1 MTIEELMASNP
12 VQSLADNW
20 QDITITQADLQNLTN
35 TLFEREEPM
44 DIDTLAKVFVA
55 TRIKQNEAAVAAKIK
70 ALGKVYIPKETY
82 ASGESLVFPGL
93 NWQSGKI
100 LSVRPGVNPQ
110 LGNFDVLTVSL
121 ENGTEKQFA
130 ASLANHTL
138 NQEDHTQTTSSTEKI
153 EGILKAHGR
162 DIKASLLG
170 ALKNQNELVR
180 IGTAW
185 FPQSLLVD
193 MHKGQLNL
201 VEALLDSQSG
211 GPLSTADL
219 INEMELKSKDNPKLI
234 EFSLNYALQED
245 NRFDEVGTSGT
256 FSWFLRKLEPKYVL
270 EKPLTLSSSAACQV
284 FSDLPDQTQKLFAE
298 LNDELTYSRKDLDSA
313 PEKTTASIVL
323 NYPHWRAGSLPIT
336 PTVMGIFPSALETE
350 HVKVE
355 FVDDENQRISAWV
368 VIPEKYVIGLREWFE
383 AQDLIP
389 GSVVEVSKTEQAGVI
404 RIRAEKK
411 RTNKE
416 WIKTL
421 LIGSDNGFVL
431 LLQRQ
436 PISAGFNDRMA
447 IKILDQDSLDSIWKD
462 RQSKKIPLDKDILR
476 MANELARLNNQSH
489 VHFTDLYAAINLVR
503 RVAPHELLQAL
514 ETHENIKYIGDN
526 YYHLAE

>member
-1 MTIEELMASNP
+1 MASIP
-12 VQSLADNW
+12 VQNLADNW
-20 QDITITQADLQNLTN
+20 QDTTITHTDLQNLTN

-44 DIDTLAKVFVA
+44 DIESLAKVIVA
-55 TRIKQNEAAVAAKIK
+55 TRIKQQEAAIAAKIK
-70 ALGKVYIPKETY
+70 SLGKVYLPKDIYSTDE
-82 ASGESLVFPGL
+82 ALVFPL
-93 NWQSGKI
+93 MDWQSGKV

-110 LGNFDVLTVSL
+110 LGNFDVMTVSL
-121 ENGTEKQFA
+121 ENGSEKQFA
-130 ASLANHTL
+130 ANLPSHAL
-138 NQEDHTQTTSSTEKI
+138 NEEADQAQTSSSTDKVE
-153 EGILKAHGR
+153 EILKTNGR

-170 ALKNQNELVR
+170 ALKNQTELVR

-211 GPLSTADL
+211 GPLSSADL
-219 INEMELKSKDNPKLI
+219 IEEMELKSKDNPKLI

-245 NRFDEVGTSGT
+245 PRFDEVGTSGKY
-256 FSWFLRKLEPKYVL
+256 SWFLRKLEPKYVL
-270 EKPLTLSSSAACQV
+270 EKPLTLQSTATCQV
-284 FSDLPDQTQKLFAE
+284 FSDLSEEKQKLFLE
-298 LNDELTYSRKDLDSA
+298 LNDELSYSLKDLDSA
-313 PEKTTASIVL
+313 PEKDSASIVL

-336 PTVMGIFPSALETE
+336 PAVMGIFPSALETE

-368 VIPEKYVIGLREWFE
+368 VIPERYVIGLREWFE

-389 GSVVEVSKTEQAGVI
+389 GSVVEVRKTDQPGVI
-404 RIRAEKK
+404 RVRAQKK
-411 RTNKE
+411 HTNKE

-436 PISAGFNDRMA
+436 PISAGFYDRMA
-447 IKILDQDSLDSIWKD
+447 IKILDLNSLDTIWKD
-462 RQSKKIPLDKDILR
+462 RQSKKIPLEKDILR

-514 ETHENIKYIGDN
+514 ETHENIKYIADN

>member
-1 MTIEELMASNP
+1 MASIP
-12 VQSLADNW
+12 VQNLTDNW
-20 QDITITQADLQNLTN
+20 QDITITQADLQNMTN

-44 DIDTLAKVFVA
+44 DIDTLSKVFVA
-55 TRIKQNEAAVAAKIK
+55 MRIKQQEAAIAAKIK
-70 ALGKVYIPKETY
+70 SLGRVYLPKENYTT
-82 ASGESLVFPGL
+82 GDTLVFPQMD
-93 NWQSGKI
+93 WQSGKI
-100 LSVRPGVNPQ
+100 LSVRQGVNPQ
-110 LGNFDVLTVSL
+110 LGIFDVLTVRL
-121 ENGTEKQFA
+121 ENGSEKQFA
-130 ASLANHTL
+130 ANLPSHAL
-138 NQEDHTQTTSSTEKI
+138 NEVDLTQTGSSADKVE
-153 EGILKAHGR
+153 EILKVYGR
-162 DIKASLLG
+162 DIKASLLR
-170 ALKNQNELVR
+170 ALKNQSELVR

-211 GPLSTADL
+211 GPLSTAEL

-245 NRFDEVGTSGT
+245 NRIDEVGTSGN

-270 EKPLTLSSSAACQV
+270 EKPLTLRSSAPCQV
-284 FSDLPDQTQKLFAE
+284 FSELSEETQKLFAE
-298 LNDELTYSRKDLDSA
+298 LNDELSYSRKDLDSA
-313 PEKTTASIVL
+313 PEKITASIVL

-336 PTVMGIFPSALETE
+336 PAVMGIFPSALETE

-355 FVDDENQRISAWV
+355 FLDDDDKRISAWV
-368 VIPEKYVIGLREWFE
+368 VIPERYVIGLREWFE

-389 GSVVEVSKTEQAGVI
+389 GSVVEVSKTDQPGVI
-404 RIRAEKK
+404 RIRTEKK
-411 RTNKE
+411 RTSKE

-436 PISAGFNDRMA
+436 AISAGFSDRMA
-447 IKILDQDSLDSIWKD
+447 IKILDLDSLDTIWKE
-462 RQSKKIPLDKDILR
+462 RQSKKIPLEKDILR
-476 MANELARLNNQSH
+476 MANELSRLNNQSH
-489 VHFTDLYAAINLVR
+489 VHFTDLYAALNLIR
-503 RVAPHELLQAL
+503 RVAPHELMLAL

>member
-1 MTIEELMASNP
+1 MTSIP
-12 VQSLADNW
+12 VQSLSDNW
-20 QDITITQADLQNLTN
+20 QDITIIQADLQNLTN

-44 DIDTLAKVFVA
+44 DIDILAKVFVA
-55 TRIKQNEAAVAAKIK
+55 TRIKLQEATIAAKIK
-70 ALGKVYIPKETY
+70 SLGKVYLPKDSH
-82 ASGESLVFPGL
+82 AAGESLVFPIID
-93 NWQSGKI
+93 WQSGKVI
-100 LSVRPGVNPQ
+100 SVRPGVNPQ
-110 LGNFDVLTVSL
+110 LGSFEVMTVSL
-121 ENGTEKQFA
+121 ENGSEKQFA
-130 ASLANHTL
+130 ASLPSHNL
-138 NQEDHTQTTSSTEKI
+138 NETDQTQPGSSAETI
-153 EGILKAHGR
+153 EEILKTYGR

-170 ALKNQNELVR
+170 ALRGQTELVR

-193 MHKGQLNL
+193 MQKGQLNL

-211 GPLSTADL
+211 GPLSSAEL

-245 NRFDEVGTSGT
+245 LRFDEVGTSGKY
-256 FSWFLRKLEPKYVL
+256 SWFLRKLEPKYVL
-270 EKPLTLSSSAACQV
+270 EKPITLQSVAPCQV
-284 FSDLPDQTQKLFAE
+284 FSDLPEETQKLFSE
-298 LNDELTYSRKDLDSA
+298 LNDELAYSRKDLDA
-313 PEKTTASIVL
+313 ATEKDSASIVL

-336 PTVMGIFPSALETE
+336 PAVMGIFPGAIETE

-355 FVDDENQRISAWV
+355 FVDDQGQKISAWV
-368 VIPEKYVIGLREWFE
+368 VIPDRYVIGLREWYE

-389 GSVVEVSKTEQAGVI
+389 GSVVEVSKSEQPGVI

-411 RTNKE
+411 HTNKE

-421 LIGSDNGFVL
+421 LIGSDSGFVL

-436 PISAGFNDRMA
+436 PISAGFYDRMA
-447 IKILDQDSLDSIWKD
+447 IKILDLNSLDAIWKE
-462 RQSKKIPLDKDILR
+462 RQAKKIPLIKDILR

-489 VHFTDLYAAINLVR
+489 VHFTDLYAAVNLVR

>member
-1 MTIEELMASNP
+1 MASIP
-12 VQSLADNW
+12 AQSLADNW
-20 QDITITQADLQNLTN
+20 QEITISQADLQNLTN

-44 DIDTLAKVFVA
+44 DIDALSKVFVA
-55 TRIKQNEAAVAAKIK
+55 TRIKQQEAAIAAKIK
-70 ALGKVYIPKETY
+70 SLGKVYLPKDSYTTGET
-82 ASGESLVFPGL
+82 LVFPL
-93 NWQSGKI
+93 MNWQSGEV

-110 LGNFDVLTVSL
+110 LGDFDVMMVSL
-121 ENGTEKQFA
+121 ENGSEKQFA
-130 ASLANHTL
+130 AKLPSHSLNTENL
-138 NQEDHTQTTSSTEKI
+138 TETTTIADKVNEVLQS
-153 EGILKAHGR
+153 HGR
-162 DIKASLLG
+162 DVKASLLG
-170 ALKNQNELVR
+170 ALQNQSELVR

-211 GPLSTADL
+211 GPLSSAEL
-219 INEMELKSKDNPKLI
+219 IQEMELKSKDNPKLI

-245 NRFDEVGTSGT
+245 SRFDEVGTSGKY
-256 FSWFLRKLEPKYVL
+256 SWFLRKLEPKYVL
-270 EKPLTLSSSAACQV
+270 EKPLTLQSTASCLV
-284 FSDLPDQTQKLFAE
+284 FSELSEEKQKLFQE
-298 LNDELTYSRKDLDSA
+298 LNDELSYSRKDLDSA
-313 PEKTTASIVL
+313 PEKDFATIVL

-336 PTVMGIFPSALETE
+336 PAVMGIFPSALETE

-355 FVDDENQRISAWV
+355 FVDDENQKISAWV
-368 VIPEKYVIGLREWFE
+368 VISDKYVIGLREWFE

-389 GSVVEVSKTEQAGVI
+389 GSVVEVSKTDQPGII

-447 IKILDQDSLDSIWKD
+447 IKILDLNSLDTIWKD
-462 RQSKKIPLDKDILR
+462 RQSKKIPLEKDILR

-489 VHFTDLYAAINLVR
+489 IHFTDLYAAINLVR
-503 RVAPHELLQAL
+503 RVAPHELLKAL
-514 ETHENIKYIGDN
+514 ETHENINYIGDN

>member
-1 MTIEELMASNP
+1 MASIP
-12 VQSLADNW
+12 VQSLSDNW
-20 QDITITQADLQNLTN
+20 QDITITQADIQNLTN

-44 DIDTLAKVFVA
+44 DIDVLAKVFVA
-55 TRIKQNEAAVAAKIK
+55 TRIKLQEATIAAKIK
-70 ALGKVYIPKETY
+70 SLGKVYLPKDSY
-82 ASGESLVFPGL
+82 AAGESLVFPIMD
-93 NWQSGKI
+93 WQSGKVI
-100 LSVRPGVNPQ
+100 SVRPGVNPQ
-110 LGNFDVLTVSL
+110 LGSFEVMTVSL
-121 ENGTEKQFA
+121 ENGSEKQFVA
-130 ASLANHTL
+130 NLTSHSLNETD
-138 NQEDHTQTTSSTEKI
+138 QTQPGSSADTI
-153 EGILKAHGR
+153 EEILKTYGH

-170 ALKNQNELVR
+170 ALRRQTELVR
-180 IGTAW
+180 IGAAW

-211 GPLSTADL
+211 GPLSSAEL
-219 INEMELKSKDNPKLI
+219 IKEMELKSKDNPKLI

-245 NRFDEVGTSGT
+245 PRFDEVGTSGKY
-256 FSWFLRKLEPKYVL
+256 SWFLRKLEPKYVL
-270 EKPLTLSSSAACQV
+270 EKPITLQSVASCQV
-284 FSDLPDQTQKLFAE
+284 FSDLPEETQKLFSE
-298 LNDELTYSRKDLDSA
+298 LNDELAYSRKDLDA
-313 PEKTTASIVL
+313 ATEKDSASIVL

-336 PTVMGIFPSALETE
+336 PAVMGIFPGAIETE

-355 FVDDENQRISAWV
+355 FVDDQGQKISAWV
-368 VIPEKYVIGLREWFE
+368 VIPDRYVIGLREWFE

-389 GSVVEVSKTEQAGVI
+389 GSIVEVSKSEQPGVI

-436 PISAGFNDRMA
+436 PISAGFYDRMA
-447 IKILDQDSLDSIWKD
+447 IKILDLNNLDAIWKD
-462 RQSKKIPLDKDILR
+462 RQAKKIPLVKDILR

-489 VHFTDLYAAINLVR
+489 VHFTDLYAAVNLVR

-514 ETHENIKYIGDN
+514 ETYENINYIGDN

>member
-1 MTIEELMASNP
+1 
-12 VQSLADNW
+12 
-20 QDITITQADLQNLTN
+20 
-35 TLFEREEPM
+35 
-44 DIDTLAKVFVA
+44 
-55 TRIKQNEAAVAAKIK
+55 
-70 ALGKVYIPKETY
+70 
-82 ASGESLVFPGL
+82 
-93 NWQSGKI
+93 
-100 LSVRPGVNPQ
+100 
-110 LGNFDVLTVSL
+110 
-121 ENGTEKQFA
+121 
-130 ASLANHTL
+130 
-138 NQEDHTQTTSSTEKI
+138 
-153 EGILKAHGR
+153 
-162 DIKASLLG
+162 
-170 ALKNQNELVR
+170 LVR

-211 GPLSTADL
+211 GPLSPAEL

-245 NRFDEVGTSGT
+245 SRFDEVGTSGKY
-256 FSWFLRKLEPKYVL
+256 SWFLRKLEPKYVL
-270 EKPLTLSSSAACQV
+270 EKPITLQSSATCQV
-284 FSDLPDQTQKLFAE
+284 FSALSEENQKLFSE
-298 LNDELTYSRKDLDSA
+298 LNDELAYSRLDLDSA
-313 PEKTTASIVL
+313 PKNQSASIVL

-336 PTVMGIFPSALETE
+336 PAVMGIFPSALETE

-368 VIPEKYVIGLREWFE
+368 VIPDRYVIGLRGWFE

-389 GSVVEVSKTEQAGVI
+389 GSVVEVSKSDQPGVI
-404 RIRAEKK
+404 RIRAQKK

-421 LIGSDNGFVL
+421 VIGSDNGFVL

-436 PISAGFNDRMA
+436 PISAGFYDRMA
-447 IKILDQDSLDSIWKD
+447 IKILDLDSLDTIWRD
-462 RQSKKIPLDKDILR
+462 RQSKKIPLEKDILR

-489 VHFTDLYAAINLVR
+489 VHFTDLYAAVNIVR
-503 RVAPHELLQAL
+503 RVAPQELLRAL

>member
-1 MTIEELMASNP
+1 MPSIP

-20 QDITITQADLQNLTN
+20 QDTTITHTDLQNLTN

-44 DIDTLAKVFVA
+44 DIDSLAKVFVA
-55 TRIKQNEAAVAAKIK
+55 TRIKQQDAAIAAKIK
-70 ALGKVYIPKETY
+70 SLGKVYLPKDGY
-82 ASGESLVFPGL
+82 AIDEALVFPL
-93 NWQSGKI
+93 MDWQSGKV

-110 LGNFDVLTVSL
+110 LGNFDVITVSL
-121 ENGTEKQFA
+121 ENGSEKQFA
-130 ASLANHTL
+130 ANLASHAL
-138 NQEDHTQTTSSTEKI
+138 NEADQAQTSSSTDKVE
-153 EGILKAHGR
+153 EILKTNGR

-170 ALKNQNELVR
+170 ALKNQTELVR

-193 MHKGQLNL
+193 MQKGQLNL

-211 GPLSTADL
+211 GPLSSTDL
-219 INEMELKSKDNPKLI
+219 IQEMELKSKDNPKLI

-245 NRFDEVGTSGT
+245 LRFDEVGTSGKY
-256 FSWFLRKLEPKYVL
+256 SWFLRKLEPKYVL
-270 EKPLTLSSSAACQV
+270 EKPLTLQSTATCQV
-284 FSDLPDQTQKLFAE
+284 FSDLSEEKQKLFLE
-298 LNDELTYSRKDLDSA
+298 LNDELSYSRKDLDSA
-313 PEKTTASIVL
+313 PEKDSASIVL

-336 PTVMGIFPSALETE
+336 PAVTGIFPSALETE

-368 VIPEKYVIGLREWFE
+368 VIPERYVIGLREWFE

-389 GSVVEVSKTEQAGVI
+389 GSLVEVSKTDQPGVI
-404 RIRAEKK
+404 RVRAQKK
-411 RTNKE
+411 HTNKE

-436 PISAGFNDRMA
+436 PISAGFYDRMA
-447 IKILDQDSLDSIWKD
+447 IKVLDLNSLDTIWKD
-462 RQSKKIPLDKDILR
+462 RQSKKIPLEKDILR

-514 ETHENIKYIGDN
+514 ETHENIKYIADN